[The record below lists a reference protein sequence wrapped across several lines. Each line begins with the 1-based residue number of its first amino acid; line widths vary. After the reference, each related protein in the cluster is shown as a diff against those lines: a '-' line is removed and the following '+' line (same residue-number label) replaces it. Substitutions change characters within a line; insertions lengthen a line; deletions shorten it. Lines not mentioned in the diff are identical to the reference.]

1 MRSRTSTPPPEL
13 PPLEQECMKVLW
25 SRGQGTVHDV
35 RAELFP
41 RRPLAYTTV
50 ETLLQ
55 RLTQKGVLTREK
67 RGRRHLY
74 RFCER
79 AIDRVVR
86 DFFGGSRDQLR
97 LHLGR
102 MPEGGLGYASS
113 SLGAR
118 VRPRPGP
125 QPQEDSK
132 G

>member
-1 MRSRTSTPPPEL
+1 
-13 PPLEQECMKVLW
+13 MKVLW

-74 RFCER
+74 RPLVPAELFCER
-79 AIDRVVR
+79 AIDRVAR

-102 MPEGGLGYASS
+102 MPEGGLGNAPSP
-113 SLGAR
+113 LGAR
-118 VRPRPGP
+118 VRARPRP
-125 QPQEDSK
+125 QPQGDSN
-132 G
+132 

>member
-1 MRSRTSTPPPEL
+1 
-13 PPLEQECMKVLW
+13 MKVLW
-25 SRGQGTVHDV
+25 SRGQGTVHGV

-41 RRPLAYTTV
+41 LRPLAYTTV

-55 RLTQKGVLTREK
+55 RLTQKGVLAREK

-74 RFCER
+74 RPLLPAGLFCER

-102 MPEGGLGYASS
+102 MPEGGLGNASS

-118 VRPRPGP
+118 VRPRPGR
-125 QPQEDSK
+125 QPQEDSNR
-132 G
+132 